1 MKSSK
6 ISIVFLLCI
15 TYLHADFFTD
25 KFFSNISPEK
35 GSIKVK
41 PTLTRQ
47 DIYANLLPQVD
58 EKNSKFVFVRSREPE
73 SMSLENQ
80 FLTMLHSNT
89 DASFFIETGT
99 HHGYTTAQAAT
110 IFTPKQPKYPCV
122 HSVEL
127 SETLFSKAQE
137 KFKNN
142 KNVCLYQGD
151 SVQILPRMLQKVMDK
166 PIIFLDA
173 HFSMGDTAQGSANTP
188 IIDELEVIKQSKF
201 NNAVLIIDDIR
212 MFYYPICS
220 VKGTFIE
227 NYPSLNTIVEKILE
241 INASYQVAVI
251 YDTLIAF
258 DSREHIEVS
267 PVVRAI
273 TISRLYDGK
282 NYNVEEVLR
291 AELCIALA
299 KNNEREN
306 IIDLANRWIEP
317 WSEKQGLSRHI
328 PLWAGLICLANE
340 QFSQALNLF
349 KEAKKRGLIDWRIDW
364 YIALAEA
371 ECFFGFR

>member
-1 MKSSK
+1 MKSIK
-6 ISIVFLLCI
+6 ISIVVLFCVS
-15 TYLHADFFTD
+15 YLHADFFTN
-25 KFFSNISPEK
+25 KFFS
-35 GSIKVK
+35 SIPRGKEPIQVK
-41 PTLTRQ
+41 STLTRK
-47 DIYANLLPQVD
+47 DIYKNLLPKVN

-80 FLTMLHSNT
+80 FLKMLHANT
-89 DASFFIETGT
+89 NASFFIETGT
-99 HHGYTTAQAAT
+99 HHGYTTSQAAT
-110 IFTPKQPKYPCV
+110 IFVPNHIKGPCV

-142 KNVCLYQGD
+142 KNICLYQGD
-151 SVQILPRMLQKVMDK
+151 SVQVLPIMLQKVIDK

-173 HFSMGDTAQGSANTP
+173 HFSMGDTAQGTANTP
-188 IIDELEVIKQSKF
+188 IIDELEIIKQSKF
-201 NNAVLIIDDIR
+201 NNAILIIDDIR
-212 MFYYPICS
+212 MFYYPMS
-220 VKGTFIE
+220 DVKGTFIE

-258 DSREHIEVS
+258 DSHEQIEVS

-273 TISRLYDGK
+273 TMSRLYDGK
-282 NYNVEEVLR
+282 NYDVEEVLR

-299 KNNEREN
+299 NNNEREN

-340 QFSQALNLF
+340 QFTQAVNLF
-349 KEAKKRGLIDWRIDW
+349 KEAKKRGFIDWRIDW
-364 YIALAEA
+364 YIALAEGQ
-371 ECFFGFR
+371 CFFGFR